1 MAVSAPK
8 QAYTREETRRLLDIS
23 ERQLRSWEAKGLVA
37 ASEIYGF
44 HELVALRT
52 LIKLRENRVPPAKIK
67 LAVNALTQKLRHIE
81 DPLRQLKLY
90 ADGKRIRVDVE
101 GRAMEAVCG
110 QLLLDFDQSEL
121 PIVLNDCTELIS
133 RENGLEETLKVI
145 KAALP
150 AKLRETAYA
159 IACDLVA
166 SDGEA
171 GQEELRVLEL
181 LRHRLNLEP
190 LVAAAIER
198 GARARFRT
206 L

>member
-1 MAVSAPK
+1 MLDHHRALIYTMVIVSAADSDMPE
-8 QAYTREETRRLLDIS
+8 AELRIIGDIVGDLPVF
-23 ERQLRSWEAKGLVA
+23 R
-37 ASEIYGF
+37 
-44 HELVALRT
+44 
-52 LIKLRENRVPPAKIK
+52 
-67 LAVNALTQKLRHIE
+67 
-81 DPLRQLKLY
+81 
-90 ADGKRIRVDVE
+90 
-101 GRAMEAVCG
+101 
-110 QLLLDFDQSEL
+110 DFDQRDL
-121 PIVLNDCTELIS
+121 PQLLNNCTDLIG
-133 RENGLEETLKVI
+133 RDNGLEETLKAI

-171 GQEELRVLEL
+171 TQEELRVLEL

-198 GARARFRT
+198 GARARFQI

>member
-1 MAVSAPK
+1 MHDHHRALIYTMVIVSA
-8 QAYTREETRRLLDIS
+8 
-23 ERQLRSWEAKGLVA
+23 
-37 ASEIYGF
+37 
-44 HELVALRT
+44 
-52 LIKLRENRVPPAKIK
+52 
-67 LAVNALTQKLRHIE
+67 
-81 DPLRQLKLY
+81 
-90 ADGKRIRVDVE
+90 AD
-101 GRAMEAVCG
+101 
-110 QLLLDFDQSEL
+110 SEL
-121 PIVLNDCTELIS
+121 PDAELRIIGDIVRDLPVFRDFDRNELPRVLNDCTELMS
-133 RENGLEETLKVI
+133 REDGLEETLKAI

-171 GQEELRVLEL
+171 SQEELRIIEL
-181 LRHRLNLEP
+181 IRHRLNLEP